1 MRYLCVPVPL
11 CEATA
16 GAFAAAS
23 LVVAVALA
31 CVDGGLLGAFR
42 LAALS
47 RFVAILLHQVMRGV
61 HVVDADALLQARGRA
76 RLQAVDA
83 HVGDFLLLI

>member
-1 MRYLCVPVPL
+1 MRYLWVPAPV

-23 LVVAVALA
+23 PVVAVPFA
-31 CVDGGLLGAFR
+31 CVLGAFR

-47 RFVAILLHQVMRGV
+47 RFVAILLNQVMRCV
-61 HVVDADALLQARGRA
+61 HVVHADALLQARGRA

>member
-1 MRYLCVPVPL
+1 MRYLWVPAPV

-16 GAFAAAS
+16 GA
-23 LVVAVALA
+23 
-31 CVDGGLLGAFR
+31 

-47 RFVAILLHQVMRGV
+47 RFVAILLHQVMRGI